1 MSHSITKTFEWSM
14 AHRLIHGYQGKCKNI
29 HGHTYKAEV
38 VIEGDIDS
46 ANFGFV
52 IDFGDV
58 SRLMKEWVNVNLD
71 HAMLV
76 DANDFDMITFL
87 LENKQ
92 KHFVLPTKYTNST
105 AENISCLL
113 AEIFE
118 QQLKELNPRLKLAE
132 IKVWETPTSC
142 ATWRSIL

>member
-1 MSHSITKTFEWSM
+1 MNSITKTFEWSM

-38 VIEGDIDS
+38 TIEGEIDPK
-46 ANFGFV
+46 NYGFV

-58 SRLMKEWVNVNLD
+58 SRTMKEWVNSYLD

-76 DANDFDMITFL
+76 DSRDIEMCCFL
-87 LENKQ
+87 HDHSQ
-92 KHFVLPTKYTNST
+92 KHFILPPNYTNST

-113 AEIFE
+113 ADVFQDFLTHI
-118 QQLKELNPRLKLAE
+118 NPRLKLSE

-142 ATWRSIL
+142 ATWRPIL